1 MEKPEIN
8 FFDSKILIELAN
20 YQMPYG
26 KYKGHRLCYLPE
38 AYLVW
43 FRSKG
48 FPKGKLGT
56 LLELL
61 YEIKLNGLEHLLY
74 PLMKK

>member
-1 MEKPEIN
+1 MGKQETD
-8 FFDSKILIELAN
+8 FFDPQVLIEVAN
-20 YQMPYG
+20 YRMPFG
-26 KYKGHRLCYLPE
+26 KYKGIRLCHLPE
-38 AYLVW
+38 SYLVW

-48 FPKGKLGT
+48 FPPGKLGS
-56 LLELL
+56 LLELI

>member
-1 MEKPEIN
+1 MGKQETN
-8 FFDSKILIELAN
+8 FFDPQLLVELAN
-20 YQMPYG
+20 YQMPFG
-26 KYKGHRLCYLPE
+26 KYKGYRLCHLPE

-48 FPKGKLGT
+48 FPKGKLGSM
-56 LLELL
+56 LESI

-74 PLMKK
+74 PLVKK